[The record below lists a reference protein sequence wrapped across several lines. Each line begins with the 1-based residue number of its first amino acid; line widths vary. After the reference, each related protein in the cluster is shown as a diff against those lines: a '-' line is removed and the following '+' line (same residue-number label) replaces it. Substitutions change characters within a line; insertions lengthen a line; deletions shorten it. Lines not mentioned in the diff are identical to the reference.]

1 MGSYDKQKE
10 HVKLKLVLKLENRI
24 KVWYTF
30 SKGATIHA
38 VTLSPTS
45 GYSSTPTRRPSTHK

>member
-1 MGSYDKQKE
+1 MPREKMESYDKQKE

-30 SKGATIHA
+30 SKEATIHA
-38 VTLSPTS
+38 VTLSSTS
-45 GYSSTPTRRPSTHK
+45 GYSLTPT

>member
-1 MGSYDKQKE
+1 MESYDKQKE

-30 SKGATIHA
+30 SKEVTIPA
-38 VTLSPTS
+38 VTLSSTS
-45 GYSSTPTRRPSTHK
+45 AYSLTPT